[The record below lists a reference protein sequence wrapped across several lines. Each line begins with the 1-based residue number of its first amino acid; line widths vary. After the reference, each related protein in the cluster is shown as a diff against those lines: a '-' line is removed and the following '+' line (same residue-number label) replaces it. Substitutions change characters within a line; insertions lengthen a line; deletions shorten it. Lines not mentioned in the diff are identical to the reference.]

1 MIKNALQNSCAKGC
15 MVYLVA
21 LALLVAFTSMGLGGL
36 STRLGGSSQP
46 QASVLTDSRQ
56 PAGVAPQSAPAAS
69 GDVAQPTAAPPTNG
83 PSIVLALPTIQIVT
97 DISVSVPA
105 PVNAPAPTSAPA
117 SAPAPAQPQAQPQG
131 GEITGDASPP
141 FYIVQSGDTLWSIA
155 VEYGVGTDGLRGI
168 NNLADDIIKPGQLLY
183 LPQLGQPQQ
192 PAPTGAPAQPPSAQ
206 DQGNPAPQMPQTGIN
221 TRP

>member
-15 MVYLVA
+15 MVYVVA

-46 QASVLTDSRQ
+46 QASALTDSRQ
-56 PAGVAPQSAPAAS
+56 PAGAAAPQSAPAAS
-69 GDVAQPTAAPPTNG
+69 GDQPAAPSPTSG

-105 PVNAPAPTSAPA
+105 PAPASAPTSA

-141 FYIVQSGDTLWSIA
+141 FYIVQAGDTLWSIA

-183 LPQLGQPQQ
+183 LPQPGQSQQ
-192 PAPTGAPAQPPSAQ
+192 PAPTGAPAQPPPAQ

>member
-15 MVYLVA
+15 MVYAVA
-21 LALLVAFTSMGLGGL
+21 LVLLVVFTSMGLGGL

-46 QASVLTDSRQ
+46 QASALTDSRQ
-56 PAGVAPQSAPAAS
+56 PAGVAAPQSAPAAS
-69 GDVAQPTAAPPTNG
+69 GEVAQPTAVPPTSG
-83 PSIVLALPTIQIVT
+83 PAIVLALPTIQIVT

-105 PVNAPAPTSAPA
+105 PD

-131 GEITGDASPP
+131 GEIVGDASPP

-155 VEYGVGTDGLRGI
+155 VEYGVGADSLRGM

-183 LPQLGQPQQ
+183 LPQPGQPQQ
-192 PAPTGAPAQPPSAQ
+192 PAPTGVPAQPPPAQ

>member
-21 LALLVAFTSMGLGGL
+21 LVFLVALTSMGLGGL

-46 QASVLTDSRQ
+46 QASALTDSRQ
-56 PAGVAPQSAPAAS
+56 PASAAAPQAGPATS
-69 GDVAQPTAAPPTNG
+69 GEAAQPTSG
-83 PSIVLALPTIQIVT
+83 PAIVLALPTIQIVT
-97 DISVSVPA
+97 DISVFVPT
-105 PVNAPAPTSAPA
+105 PAAA
-117 SAPAPAQPQAQPQG
+117 SAPAPAPGQAQPQS

-141 FYIVQSGDTLWSIA
+141 FYIVQAGDTLWSIA

-183 LPQLGQPQQ
+183 LPQPGQPQQ
-192 PAPTGAPAQPPSAQ
+192 PAPTGAPAQLPPTQ